1 MKKIT
6 FGLFLVALLAGCSG
20 PKYTATPISEAN
32 QSTEVTIVEHPAT
45 RSVFLDNMLTWCMDE
60 GKKCKVAN
68 PNTTP
73 DPEALTLTYIS
84 RWSWDIRTFVADAK
98 IKAYKNDAQVGEVE
112 FKAPN
117 HATLSKYGDDNKRIQ
132 AMMDILFGRISVSEA
147 QQKLSAGEY

>member
-6 FGLFLVALLAGCSG
+6 FGLFLGTILVGCSG
-20 PKYTATPISEAN
+20 PKYTATPISESN
-32 QSTEVTIVEHPAT
+32 QSAEVTIVEHPPT
-45 RSVFLDNMLTWCMDE
+45 RSVFLDNMLRWCMDE
-60 GKKCKVAN
+60 GKKCKVMK

-73 DPEALTLTYIS
+73 DPSELTLTYIS

-98 IKAYKNDAQVGEVE
+98 IKAYRNDTQVGEVE

-117 HATLSKYGDDNKRIQ
+117 HLKLSKYGDDNKRIR
-132 AMMDILFGRISVSEA
+132 AMMDILFGRITVSEA

>member
-6 FGLFLVALLAGCSG
+6 LGLLLVTILAGCSG
-20 PKYTATPISEAN
+20 PKYTATPISKAN

-60 GKKCKVAN
+60 GKKCKVAK

-73 DPEALTLTYIS
+73 DPSELTLTYIS

-117 HATLSKYGDDNKRIQ
+117 HATFSKYGDDNKRIQ
-132 AMMDILFGRISVSEA
+132 AMMDILFGRITVSEA